1 MNIKNKLS
9 RRFKN
14 AYHRLIAVEFAG
26 EFVLIYPLYS
36 IMFSERS
43 HISAAGVGFLLGA
56 WQIAQILAEIP
67 TGVLADRFS
76 KKYSIIAGKALKTI
90 CYFIW
95 LLAPSFTGYL
105 IGFIIWGIGEAFASG
120 ATQAYLYELND
131 GSRSSSY
138 LKSSSRLQ
146 ALKMVSY
153 VIAYIFT
160 FIIGTNYP
168 LLLVLSSSAVAIA
181 FLLAFTLPASKPIMG
196 NSNKIIQDG
205 IANLKRSRILR
216 RKFIEG
222 LIILS
227 TITTLVEII
236 VINYRD
242 FGVPPRVVP
251 LVISAVALSNALLFW
266 LLHQYEKKFRK
277 YLIKIAVVSVTV
289 YVVLFGFSTWWQVLG
304 LFIASRFMR
313 VAAVVQESD
322 IQDDLEGN
330 TRATVL
336 SFYSLIGKLFSALQ
350 LYLIGVLAI
359 NNKIILPTLYLIVG
373 TVLLYIFFNY
383 WFKSSD
389 KSS

>member
-1 MNIKNKLS
+1 MNLKNRLS
-9 RRFKN
+9 RRFEN

-43 HISAAGVGFLLGA
+43 HISPAGIGFLLGA
-56 WQIAQILAEIP
+56 WQISQILAEVP

-76 KKYSIIAGKALKTI
+76 KKYSIIAGKAFKAL

-95 LLAPSFTGYL
+95 LLVPSFTGYL
-105 IGFIIWGIGEAFASG
+105 VGFIIWGIGEAFASG

-131 GSRSSSY
+131 GSRSTSY

-168 LLLVLSSSAVAIA
+168 LLLALSSSSVAIA
-181 FLLAFTLPASKPIMG
+181 FLLAFSLPASKPIVSS
-196 NSNKIIQDG
+196 SNRIIREG
-205 IANLKRSRILR
+205 VASLKKSKPLR

-242 FGVPPRVVP
+242 YGVSPRIVP
-251 LVISAVALSNALLFW
+251 LVISAVALSNASLFW
-266 LLHQYEKKFRK
+266 LLHRYEDKFRK
-277 YLIKIAVVSVTV
+277 YLTRIAVISVLI
-289 YVVLFGFSTWWQVLG
+289 YLLLFNFSTWWQVLG

-313 VAAVVQESD
+313 IAAVVQESD
-322 IQDDLEGN
+322 IQDDLDGS

-350 LYLIGVLAI
+350 LYLIGVLAVGG
-359 NNKIILPTLYLIVG
+359 KITQPTMYLIIG
-373 TVLLYIFFNY
+373 TVLLYVFFKY
-383 WFKSSD
+383 WFKFSD
-389 KSS
+389 KRS